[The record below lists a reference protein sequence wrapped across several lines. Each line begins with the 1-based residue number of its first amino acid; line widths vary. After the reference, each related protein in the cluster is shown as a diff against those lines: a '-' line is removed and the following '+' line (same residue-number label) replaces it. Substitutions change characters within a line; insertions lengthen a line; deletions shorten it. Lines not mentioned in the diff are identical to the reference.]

1 MIASMLSSSRFERI
15 LRLLDQERKVIL
27 SGPLVE
33 LGALVQKREA
43 LLTEL
48 LEQERELPEAFLTAV
63 KARAER
69 NSRLIL
75 ASIAGVKS
83 AEAQIARMDE
93 ARETLRTYSA
103 DGQSVEVGPLRHTR
117 DTRA

>member
-1 MIASMLSSSRFERI
+1 MIASMLSGSRFERV
-15 LRLLDQERKVIL
+15 LRLLDQERKIIL
-27 SGPLVE
+27 NGP
-33 LGALVQKREA
+33 
-43 LLTEL
+43 LTEL
-48 LEQERELPEAFLTAV
+48 KALVERRETLLAELMDQERDLPEAFLAAL
-63 KARAER
+63 KARSER

-93 ARETLRTYSA
+93 ARDSLRTYSA
-103 DGQSVEVGPLRHTR
+103 DGAPVEVTRPRVTR

>member
-1 MIASMLSSSRFERI
+1 MIASMLASSRFERV
-15 LRLLDQERKVIL
+15 LRLLDQERKVL
-27 SGPLVE
+27 LNGPLAE
-33 LGALVQKREA
+33 LGALVDKREQ
-43 LLTEL
+43 LLGEL
-48 LEQERELPEAFLTAV
+48 LDQARDLPEAFLTAV

-83 AEAQIARMDE
+83 AEAEIARMDD
-93 ARETLRTYSA
+93 ARDRLRTYTASGA
-103 DGQSVEVGPLRHTR
+103 PIDVAPARITR

>member
-1 MIASMLSSSRFERI
+1 MIASLLASSRFDRL

-27 SGPLVE
+27 NGPLTE
-33 LGALVQKREA
+33 LSALVAKRES
-43 LLTEL
+43 LLDEL

-75 ASIAGVKS
+75 ASIAGIKS
-83 AEAQIARMDE
+83 AGAQIARMDDT
-93 ARETLRTYSA
+93 RDRLRTYSA
-103 DGQSVEVGPLRHTR
+103 DGAPIEVAPTRTTR

>member
-1 MIASMLSSSRFERI
+1 MIASLLATSRFDRL

-27 SGPLVE
+27 NGPLVE
-33 LGALVQKREA
+33 LSALVAKREA
-43 LLTEL
+43 LLEEL
-48 LEQERELPEAFLTAV
+48 LEQERDLPEAFLTAV

-83 AEAQIARMDE
+83 AGARIAQMDE
-93 ARETLRTYSA
+93 ARDRLRTYSA
-103 DGQSVEVGPLRHTR
+103 DGAPVEVAPTRTTR